1 MGWPA
6 TEYPAGS
13 GDLRRTSALAHGRR
27 GRQPGLEHGRRG
39 DEVLSGRFAQREHPE
54 RRRIKQNGRLDADS
68 NYGTTSVDISAP
80 GGNILSTLPDGGYG
94 FGSGTSMAAPHVAG
108 VAALALSVMD
118 STPTPTELRARI
130 LATGVPL
137 AATAGKTATGRLVNA
152 WHAIDTVGPVAAPI
166 DRHGINVGSIV
177 GSTLSTTMT
186 WPAATDELSGVK
198 SYLIKRSLNGGA
210 WTTLISSTTA
220 RSYKRAMSFGT
231 PTRFLLYARDG
242 AGNVGNGAA
251 GPPVTASLLQDGRRC
266 EYSGRWS
273 TVSVSSASNGKLHR
287 SSTGGAAV
295 TFATSAR
302 AIAIVGRRGPLN
314 GRAKVYVDGVYR
326 STINLRASSSLSK
339 VVVFNTSWTTTAS
352 HSVKVV

>member
-1 MGWPA
+1 MDGGG
-6 TEYPAGS
+6 TKSYPAAS
-13 GDLRRTSALAHGRR
+13 PNANI
-27 GRQPGLEHGRRG
+27 
-39 DEVLSGRFAQREHPE
+39 LSVAAIE
-54 RRRIKQNGRLDADS
+54 QNGRLDAFS

-80 GGNILSTLPDGGYG
+80 GGNILSTLPDGAGYG
-94 FGSGTSMAAPHVAG
+94 PAG
-108 VAALALSVMD
+108 VERHLDGGAARRRRRGAGAQRHGQHARRR
-118 STPTPTELRARI
+118 PQLRARI

-152 WHAIDTVGPVAAPI
+152 WRAIDTVGPVAAPI

-251 GPPVTASLLQDGRRC
+251 GPPVTASLLQDGTAIAK
-266 EYSGRWS
+266 YSGRWS
-273 TVSVSSASNGKLHR
+273 TVSLSSASNGKLHR

-352 HSVKVV
+352 HSVKVVVIGGTGRVEVDAFAFLR

>member
-1 MGWPA
+1 MVVAAGNQGSNMDGGG
-6 TEYPAGS
+6 TKSYPAAS
-13 GDLRRTSALAHGRR
+13 TNANI
-27 GRQPGLEHGRRG
+27 
-39 DEVLSGRFAQREHPE
+39 LSVAW
-54 RRRIKQNGRLDADS
+54 IKQNGRLDADS

-137 AATAGKTATGRLVNA
+137 AATAGKTASGRLVNA

-210 WTTLISSTTA
+210 WTTLTSATTA

-242 AGNVGNGAA
+242 AGNVGNGAV
-251 GPPVTASLLQDGRRC
+251 GPPVTASLLQDSTAIAKYG
-266 EYSGRWS
+266 GRWS
-273 TVSVSSASNGKLHR
+273 TVNLSSASNGKLHR

-352 HSVKVV
+352 HSVKVVVIGGTGRVEVDAFAFLR